1 MHLFGSIRCIL
12 VFLHTWLY
20 FKKRKSESFNWSAN
34 LDILC
39 QLFSSAVIENGINYG
54 EYLAVT
60 VLFLRWRVSGGP
72 CSLITLLTAV
82 M

>member
-1 MHLFGSIRCIL
+1 MHFS
-12 VFLHTWLY
+12 FLHTWLY
-20 FKKRKSESFNWSAN
+20 LKKEKKEKRKSESFNWSAN

-54 EYLAVT
+54 EYLADT